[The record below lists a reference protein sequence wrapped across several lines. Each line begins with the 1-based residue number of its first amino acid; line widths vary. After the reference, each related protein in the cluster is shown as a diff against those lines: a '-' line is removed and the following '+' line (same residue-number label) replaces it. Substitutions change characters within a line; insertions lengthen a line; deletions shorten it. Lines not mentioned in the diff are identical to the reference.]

1 MPRQKDNPYSRF
13 VNWAKVLLPL
23 LALALMSTMFLIAR
37 SPTTTM
43 EIPFADVEQLAREQ
57 RISEP
62 YYSGL
67 TETGARIAISATSA
81 KPVDDRLDAVDLL
94 ARVERS
100 DGFIFALS
108 AETGLI
114 DRGEDVARLVGNT
127 RIATS
132 DGYRMETD
140 ELRTDLSSGAVFSD
154 TDVLA
159 TGPFGEL
166 RAGAMEIE
174 AERPLGGGRILFK
187 DGVNLIYDPSSPEE
201 NRP

>member
-1 MPRQKDNPYSRF
+1 
-13 VNWAKVLLPL
+13 
-23 LALALMSTMFLIAR
+23 MFLIAR
-37 SPTTTM
+37 SPNTTS

-81 KPVDDRLDAVDLL
+81 KPVEDRLDAVDLL
-94 ARVERS
+94 ARVERT

-114 DRGEDVARLVGNT
+114 DRGGDIARLEGST

-132 DGYRMETD
+132 DGYRMET
-140 ELRTDLSSGAVFSD
+140 EALRADLASGAVFSD
-154 TDVLA
+154 TEVFA

-174 AERPLGGGRILFK
+174 PERPTGGGRILFK
-187 DGVNLIYDPSSPEE
+187 DGVNLIYRPSSSQE